1 MHVDLN
7 AFLDNNNFN
16 FRALAMKFAIKCP
29 PSYRGLMTSTGY
41 LVEVF
46 LFWEEKGGGHM
57 KTRKEFLEAVM
68 TMANLKDLK
77 QADDAARAVISLTK
91 LIIGEELSQKI
102 AEVSPPD
109 LRQGWESI
117 RAAQMDDYERDE
129 RLFETGETDE
139 ELETEKQW
147 KITSEN

>member
-1 MHVDLN
+1 L
-7 AFLDNNNFN
+7 NNNGFKLKT
-16 FRALAMKFAIKCP
+16 LAMKFATNR
-29 PSYRGLMTSTGY
+29 PSKNGTDNFYSIP
-41 LVEVF
+41 VEVF
-46 LFWEEKGGGHM
+46 YFREKGGDVV

-68 TMANLKDLK
+68 KMANLKDLK

-129 RLFETGETDE
+129 RLFETGEVE
-139 ELETEKQW
+139 EERA
-147 KITSEN
+147 